1 MLEIKGGDSLEAIQS
16 LYDKNLIFIEN
27 VQEKSEIFTLVGK
40 RLHERGVVKEK
51 FTKSIIERENNYP
64 TGLDLSPV
72 GKGLPNVAI
81 PHTEP
86 EFCLRKCIVLVKLLK
101 PILFQNMIAP
111 DKVIDVK
118 YLFFIINNQKGNQ
131 TNILSELMSFFT
143 TVENMKKLEQ
153 LDSKEEIY
161 QFLTN
166 ENMEIKGV
174 Q

>member
-1 MLEIKGGDSLEAIQS
+1 MKAIKSLF
-16 LYDKNLIFIEN
+16 DKNLIFIKN
-27 VQEKSEIFTLVGK
+27 VQEKREIFTLIGNL
-40 RLHERGVVKEK
+40 LHERGMVKEE

-72 GKGLPNVAI
+72 AKDIPNVAI

-111 DKVIDVK
+111 DKEIDVK

-131 TNILSELMSFFT
+131 INILSELMGFFT
-143 TVENMKKLEQ
+143 TAENMKKLEQ
-153 LDSKEEIY
+153 LDNKEEIY

-166 ENMEIKGV
+166 KNIEIKGV

>member
-1 MLEIKGGDSLEAIQS
+1 MKAIKSLF
-16 LYDKNLIFIEN
+16 DKNLIFIKN
-27 VQEKSEIFTLVGK
+27 VQEKREIFTLIGNL
-40 RLHERGVVKEK
+40 LHERGMVKEE

-72 GKGLPNVAI
+72 AKDIPNVAI

-86 EFCLRKCIVLVKLLK
+86 EFCLCKCIVLVKLLK
-101 PILFQNMIAP
+101 PVLFQNMIAP
-111 DKVIDVK
+111 DKEIDVK

-131 TNILSELMSFFT
+131 TNILSELMGFFT
-143 TVENMKKLEQ
+143 TAENMKKLEQ
-153 LDSKEEIY
+153 LDNKEEIY

-166 ENMEIKGV
+166 KNIEIKGV